1 MVQFQTNVRQRRNL
15 CFIHLATCLNIRSR
29 LRYLYLTKRRKPP
42 EAVKGRKE
50 NNLSEEPPAKKYS
63 NDDALEPS
71 QRSHLVV
78 AEAKLVLDPQE
89 GVSVSKDDSTYGL
102 DDPILHLCVGGLNS

>member
-1 MVQFQTNVRQRRNL
+1 MVQFQTNIRQRRNL

-29 LRYLYLTKRRKPP
+29 LRYLYLIKWREPP
-42 EAVKGRKE
+42 EAVEERKE

-102 DDPILHLCVGGLNS
+102 DDPILHLSLVVY